1 MAASTGDGSRQGGL
15 PARRISVSASCV
27 IDADEIEWRFTA
39 SGGPGGQHA
48 NKASTRV
55 EARFDIAQAASL
67 TESQRGLLMDKLGPV
82 LVVVADDTRSQ
93 ARNRAIALDR
103 MRQRLAA
110 ALVRPR
116 PRRATKPSKG
126 AERRRLEDKK
136 RRGETKRDR
145 NRPVHPDD

>member
-1 MAASTGDGSRQGGL
+1 MAASTGDGSRQDGVS
-15 PARRISVSASCV
+15 ARRIRVSASCV

-55 EARFDIAQAASL
+55 EARFDIEAADSL
-67 TESQRGLLMDKLGPV
+67 TEIQRGLLTDKLGPV

-103 MRQRLAA
+103 MRERLAA
-110 ALVRPR
+110 ALIRPR

-126 AERRRLEDKK
+126 AKQRRLDDKK

-145 NRPVHPDD
+145 SRPVNPDD

>member
-1 MAASTGDGSRQGGL
+1 MAESTGDGGRQEGL
-15 PARRISVSASCV
+15 SARRIRVSASCV
-27 IDADEIEWRFTA
+27 IDADEIEWRFTT

-55 EARFDIAQAASL
+55 EARFDLEGSASL
-67 TESQRGLLMDKLGPV
+67 TETQRGLLLDKLGPV

-93 ARNRAIALDR
+93 ARNRAIARDR
-103 MRQRLAA
+103 LRERLAA

-126 AERRRLEDKK
+126 AKQRRLDDKK

-145 NRPVHPDD
+145 SRPVNPDD